1 MVDDPDDGP
10 DTVRGG
16 APPMTTLRGRGEP
29 AADADLGRAA
39 TGLATPL
46 PLPPVLSE
54 PPAAPPAADPGE
66 PSALALPPPPLP
78 GLLHATRADSPL
90 SRGRAD
96 PPP

>member
-1 MVDDPDDGP
+1 MVDDPDDDL

-16 APPMTTLRGRGEP
+16 VSPMTTLRGTGDA
-29 AADADLGRAA
+29 AADAILGRAA

-46 PLPPVLSE
+46 PPPSVTS
-54 PPAAPPAADPGE
+54 APPGAPPGADSGE

-78 GLLHATRADSPL
+78 GLLHVTRADSPL

-96 PPP
+96 SR